1 MASGIIAGAKSKGLI
16 TTIKHFALNDQE
28 SHRNGIFTW
37 ADEQTMREIYLKAFE
52 IPIKT
57 AGADGVMSAYNRIGT
72 DWCGGCSELLN
83 DLLRTEWGYEGYV
96 ISDYS
101 SNMTGTG
108 YMSPVVGVY
117 NGNDTM
123 LTGLW
128 LISMPSHIIEMKKAY
143 YNDPIGFGNALREA
157 CRNIMN
163 VKMKT
168 KAFLEPSEDA
178 PYLTDLF
185 INPDQWE
192 FEEPYVLSNIMYLF
206 KNLVNAII
214 LIVRIIM

>member
-1 MASGIIAGAKSKGLI
+1 
-16 TTIKHFALNDQE
+16 
-28 SHRNGIFTW
+28 
-37 ADEQTMREIYLKAFE
+37 
-52 IPIKT
+52 
-57 AGADGVMSAYNRIGT
+57 
-72 DWCGGCSELLN
+72 
-83 DLLRTEWGYEGYV
+83 
-96 ISDYS
+96 
-101 SNMTGTG
+101 
-108 YMSPVVGVY
+108 MSPVVGVY

-128 LISMPSHIIEMKKAY
+128 LISMPSHKIEMTKAY
-143 YNDPIGFGNALREA
+143 YNDPIGFGTALREA

-185 INPDQWE
+185 IKEDEWE
-192 FEEPYVLSNIMYLF
+192 WTEPEFISTIKYVFSNTI
-206 KNLVNAII
+206 NAVI

>member
-1 MASGIIAGAKSKGLI
+1 
-16 TTIKHFALNDQE
+16 
-28 SHRNGIFTW
+28 
-37 ADEQTMREIYLKAFE
+37 
-52 IPIKT
+52 
-57 AGADGVMSAYNRIGT
+57 MSAYNRLGT

-83 DLLRTEWGYEGYV
+83 DLLRTEWGYDGYV

-101 SNMTGTG
+101 SNMTGSG

-143 YNDPIGFGNALREA
+143 YNDPIGFGTALREA
-157 CRNIMN
+157 CRNIMV

-168 KAFLEPSEDA
+168 KAFLEPAEDA
-178 PYLTDLF
+178 PYLTDL
-185 INPDQWE
+185 IIKPTEWDWTK
-192 FEEPYVLSNIMYLF
+192 PYLISKVKYVVSNVVNTVI
-206 KNLVNAII
+206 LV
-214 LIVRIIM
+214 VRIIM